1 MFWRIIIILSVKVYL
16 LVLVILCAMKH
27 KCADVFEELAAHRKS
42 SVDLLNEAWNK
53 AIDAD
58 IGRLLNPSAGIRKAV
73 KWSDATRSDYELMHK
88 DFYRIRLNIDAY
100 KYP

>member
-1 MFWRIIIILSVKVYL
+1 M
-16 LVLVILCAMKH
+16 LVILCAMKH
-27 KCADVFEELAAHRKS
+27 KRADVFEELAAHRKS

-73 KWSDATRSDYELMHK
+73 KWSDVARSDYEFMRKDLK
-88 DFYRIRLNIDAY
+88 DFYRIRLNIDVY
-100 KYP
+100 EYPQSLVFEFARGS